1 MDTERVWLGFI
12 ASEIFNGCIQLN
24 KDNCPACKNG
34 IISPILHF
42 HNAHNLYD
50 ITEKYFS
57 IVTQNLDLK
66 AIFEKFSAKILSM
79 YGVTS
84 NNELITIGGFFL
96 KTINPKALYY
106 GDYITAEID
115 GFVSDSFNK
124 SCVDSTNSTSLLYN
138 PESPSYE
145 PIPTKKHSRKT
156 KEEIIDANT
165 IEETP
170 KKKIAKKSLKTIKG
184 DIPLN
189 NIQSVYRMQ

>member
-1 MDTERVWLGFI
+1 MDTERLWLGFI

-24 KDNCPACKNG
+24 KDNCPACTNR

-42 HNAHNLYD
+42 HNALNLHD
-50 ITEKYFS
+50 ITEKYFN

-66 AIFEKFSAKILSM
+66 VIFEKFSAKILSL

-96 KTINPKALYY
+96 KTITPKALYY

-115 GFVSDSFNK
+115 GFVSDCSNK
-124 SCVDSTNSTSLLYN
+124 SCGDSTNSTSLLYN

-145 PIPTKKHSRKT
+145 PIPSKKHSRKT
-156 KEEIIDANT
+156 KEESIDGNT
-165 IEETP
+165 REETP
-170 KKKIAKKSLKTIKG
+170 KRKIAKKSHKPIKG

-189 NIQSVYRMQ
+189 NIQPVYRIQ

>member
-1 MDTERVWLGFI
+1 MDAERIWLGFI

-42 HNAHNLYD
+42 HNALNLHD

-57 IVTQNLDLK
+57 IVIQNLDLK

-115 GFVSDSFNK
+115 GFVCDGFNK
-124 SCVDSTNSTSLLYN
+124 SCADSTNSTSVLYD

-145 PIPTKKHSRKT
+145 PIPSKKQPRKT
-156 KEEIIDANT
+156 KEEISDGNT
-165 IEETP
+165 IDETP
-170 KKKIAKKSLKTIKG
+170 KRKIAKKSLKPIKG

-189 NIQSVYRMQ
+189 NIQSVYRIQ